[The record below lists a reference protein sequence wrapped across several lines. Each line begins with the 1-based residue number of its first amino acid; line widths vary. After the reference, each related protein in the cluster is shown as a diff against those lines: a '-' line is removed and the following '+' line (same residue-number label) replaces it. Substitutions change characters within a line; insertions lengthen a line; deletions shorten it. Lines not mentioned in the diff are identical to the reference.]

1 MKKFLIL
8 AFILCSFFTAK
19 AENIVTASPTSIGK
33 GVDIESKNCGTLNFR
48 IKTTELLAV
57 LNFDLYIPNCLVV
70 KTAYSYLSDEDD
82 SVLPFESGK
91 RGSTFNHELS
101 FNIYPEEKQDKDGY
115 TRYLINIYAEDG
127 SMFESTEGSLMSIDL
142 GSVLDAADGIY
153 NIYVNNQSL
162 NVSAVDGEIGA
173 EPVAA
178 SYVIYGNPSDR
189 TFHAEGPLASI
200 FTSEILEGTTIDLS
214 NAESIAGS
222 CSNNVNVTYSRN
234 VSNAWNT
241 ICLPYDVTS
250 TSAVQYYNITKVCED
265 KLEVSPVTTL
275 VAGTPALA
283 KVNGGVLSAPAEN
296 VTINSTLKN
305 SSSMFGTFAPI
316 KVEDPEAY
324 YISQNKFWLN
334 NEYFNVSAF
343 KAYFKNVSHLAKSNS
358 LVIDESHPTAI
369 NNAEINLNAA
379 EEVYGINGARQSSV
393 QKGMNVVKIGNKV
406 MKVVVK

>member
-1 MKKFLIL
+1 MKKLLLLALLI
-8 AFILCSFFTAK
+8 CSTFVAK
-19 AENIVTASPTSIGK
+19 ADENIVTASPITIDK
-33 GVDIESKNCGTLNFR
+33 GIDVMGNDAELLYIR
-48 IKTTELLAV
+48 IKTSEPVKAI
-57 LNFDLYIPNCLVV
+57 NFDLYVPSVLTIDTDFPIKGEILPFTKDRQGNI
-70 KTAYSYLSDEDD
+70 TYSHSINTQAYS
-82 SVLPFESGK
+82 
-91 RGSTFNHELS
+91 
-101 FNIYPEEKQDKDGY
+101 EEYQDKAGYKKYLVNVYPNDGAFFKS
-115 TRYLINIYAEDG
+115 AEG
-127 SMFESTEGSLMSIDL
+127 VVMTYYI
-142 GSVLDAADGIY
+142 GSVADAADGIY

-162 NVSAVDGEIGA
+162 NIAAEGGEIGA
-173 EPVAA
+173 ESVAA

-189 TFHAEGPLASI
+189 TFHAEGPVASI
-200 FTSEILEGTTIDLS
+200 FTSEILEGTTVDLS

-275 VAGTPALA
+275 AAGTPALA

-296 VTINSTLKN
+296 VKINSTLN
-305 SSSMFGTFAPI
+305 STASMFGTFSPI
-316 KVEDPEAY
+316 KVEDPDAY
-324 YISQNKFWLN
+324 YISKNQFWKN
-334 NEYFNVSAF
+334 NEYFNVGAF
-343 KAYFKNVSHLAKSNS
+343 KAYFKNIDHLAKSNN

-369 NNAEINLNAA
+369 NNADINLNAA

>member
-1 MKKFLIL
+1 MKNLLLITL
-8 AFILCSFFTAK
+8 LLCSTFIAK
-19 AENIVTASPTSIGK
+19 ADEYVITAIPVEIEP
-33 GVDIESKNCGTLNFR
+33 GVDVDSEDCGTLE
-48 IKTTELLAV
+48 IKLKSSKLITALK
-57 LNFDLYIPNCLVV
+57 FDLYIPDVLAFNPDYNYEGELLPYTVV
-70 KTAYSYLSDEDD
+70 KKEKKYNHRIDVQKYLDQD
-82 SVLPFESGK
+82 
-91 RGSTFNHELS
+91 
-101 FNIYPEEKQDKDGY
+101 QDKDNY
-115 TRYLINIYAEDG
+115 TRYLINIYATD
-127 SMFESTEGSLMSIDL
+127 ESELTDTEGTLMTFDL
-142 GSVLDAADGIY
+142 GSRSDATAGIY
-153 NIYVNNQSL
+153 NVYVTSQYLTVSREEEYKNSL
-162 NVSAVDGEIGA
+162 S
-173 EPVAA
+173 A

-222 CSNNVNVTYSRN
+222 CSNNINVTYSRS

-250 TSAVQYYNITKVCED
+250 TPAVQYYEITKVCDD
-265 KLEVSPVTTL
+265 KLEVSPIANL
-275 VAGTPALA
+275 AAGTPALA

-296 VTINSTLKN
+296 VTINSTLNN
-305 SSSMFGTFAPI
+305 SSSMFGTFSPI